1 MSKLKTIILHSGDLP
16 SVKVFVDA
24 ISRLKKDHALLSKI
38 RGSKDIEDPESFI
51 HMVSFLES
59 VLLKEKRKLSKD
71 ESPLNEVG
79 HVLLTLAADYLT
91 NGNEE
96 LIESTGIGEWAREY
110 AKSNN
115 S

>member
-1 MSKLKTIILHSGDLP
+1 MSKPKTIILHSSDLP
-16 SVKVFVDA
+16 SVKVFIDA
-24 ISRLKKDHALLSKI
+24 ISRLKKDHELLSRIK
-38 RGSKDIEDPESFI
+38 GHKDIEDPSSFI

-59 VLLKEKRKLSKD
+59 VLLKEKRKLSKED
-71 ESPLNEVG
+71 SPLNEVG
-79 HVLLTLAADYLT
+79 QVLLTLAADYL
-91 NGNEE
+91 NQGNEE